1 MVPEWLLLKKIM
13 KINRKEYLFFG
24 IIFLIGATLRFYLL
38 GKTSFWY
45 DEASFCI
52 SPELSLSSLSSLFQ
66 SVIEAKFPPFL
77 TYGFIFTFIF
87 LKISTQELFLR
98 LPSVLFSL
106 STIVLFYVFTRK
118 YYEKKAAL
126 LGVFLLSLSPLD
138 IYYSQEAR
146 MYTLLTFVIFLSFIF
161 LSKALAEKK
170 NRYWAGYAFFCL
182 LAMYTH
188 YITIFVLL
196 AQAVFIALNF
206 KNLKGQISARW
217 IFIMSVLAVCA
228 IPFFVQLFNLAI
240 FMLLYGERYN
250 FGRVLSYLP
259 KVGFANLFYTFKNL
273 YFGYNLEKSMYLFFV
288 PVFFIVFITGIIR
301 LIKKEEFLKSSAV
314 LLYAAYPLLVFMVSL
329 RKVIYV
335 DRHFLPSVPFLCII
349 MGYGLAWFYNKK
361 RLIFYLLF
369 LAFISVI
376 SAGLFN
382 YYRGY
387 LPGSPA
393 EHIGVQAKGD
403 FRSAAQ
409 YISVNF
415 KEGDVVIHTCDNTIY
430 PFIYYFKKCGIEHKN
445 RFYVELKEGDSVF
458 FEKKI
463 LGLEFRNNSVFYDSE
478 KRKAFKGEMR
488 LIDEDP
494 GVDSGVILNGH
505 GRIWLVVS
513 DWEFPNLCFSEH
525 KKIDNNGIRAQD
537 WFSRKFTLKKY
548 KEFRGSSILL
558 FDK

>member
-1 MVPEWLLLKKIM
+1 M
-13 KINRKEYLFFG
+13 KISRKEYLSFG
-24 IIFLIGATLRFYLL
+24 IIFLIGACLRLYLL
-38 GKTSFWY
+38 EKASFWY

-52 SPELSLSSLSSLFQ
+52 LPELNLSSLSSLFRN
-66 SVIEAKFPPFL
+66 VIEAKFPPFL

-87 LKISTQELFLR
+87 LKISARELFLR
-98 LPSVLFSL
+98 FPSVLFSL
-106 STIVLFYVFTRK
+106 STIILFYVFIRK

-126 LGVFLLSLSPLD
+126 FGAFLLALSPLD

-146 MYTLLTFVIFLSFIF
+146 MYTLLAFAIFLSFIF
-161 LSKALAEKK
+161 LSKAMAEKK

-188 YITIFVLL
+188 YITVFVLL
-196 AQAVFIALNF
+196 AQAVFIIINF

-217 IFIMSVLAVCA
+217 IFIMSLLAIFA

-250 FGRVLSYLP
+250 FERVLSYLP
-259 KVGFANLFYTFKNL
+259 KIGFTNLFYTFKNL
-273 YFGYNLEKSMYLFFV
+273 CVGYNLEKSRYLLFV
-288 PVFFIVFITGIIR
+288 PVFFIVFIAGVIR
-301 LIKKEEFLKSSAV
+301 LIKKEDFLKSSAV
-314 LLYAAYPLLVFMVSL
+314 LLYAGYPLLVFIVSL

-335 DRHFLPSVPFLCII
+335 DRHFLPSVPFFCII
-349 MGYGLAWFYNKK
+349 MGYGMAWFYDKK
-361 RLIFYLLF
+361 KIIFYLLF
-369 LAFISVI
+369 LIFISAV

-387 LPGSPA
+387 LSGSPA

-403 FRSAAQ
+403 FRGAAQ
-409 YISVNF
+409 YIASNF

-430 PFIYYFKKCGIEHKN
+430 PFIYYFKRFGVEHKN
-445 RFYVELKEGDSVF
+445 RFYAQLRKGEPVF

-463 LGLEFRNNSVFYDSE
+463 WGLEFRHNSVFYDTE
-478 KRKAFKGEMR
+478 KRNHTKGETR

-494 GVDSGVILNGH
+494 GVDSGSILNGY

-513 DWEFPNLCFSEH
+513 DWGFPNLYFSEYR
-525 KKIDNNGIRAQD
+525 KTDNNGIRVKD
-537 WFSRKFTLKKY
+537 WFSMKFALKGF
-548 KEFRGSSILL
+548 KEFRGSSIFL
-558 FDK
+558 FDKHKDR